1 MNELKGL
8 SPNDTKIVLRK
19 MMAENGLK
27 EFVRQGWKYM
37 DPSVYSPSWAIDA
50 VCEHL
55 QAVSDGKIRNLL
67 INIPPRMGKSSLSS
81 VAWPAWMWAQ
91 RKIGALKG
99 PQVQIMSSSYAAT
112 LSERDSTKMRRLIS
126 SEWYQ
131 SNWGANFKMVGDQNT
146 KRKFEN
152 DKGGYRLATSVTG
165 TQTGDGGNC
174 HPKGTRI
181 LTDKGYL
188 PIEELQIGTKVLSYD
203 FNLQRLVYSD
213 IIASSTREEEKI
225 YEIHTLKGY
234 TVRCT
239 AEHPIYVEAKGFIP
253 ASELR
258 VGDRLRITD
267 RPQDNDSSDVR
278 LLWVRPSEAFIRYQE
293 SLKGKQCGQ
302 LLFDGMQEQPSCG
315 KKQQQL
321 HSLWKAA
328 KAQKNSILFGC
339 LQGYSKTIEKAQAYL
354 KMLRMWEVNIQNL
367 LRKGLCQYSAFQ
379 ANGWGKEFQLCGDGL
394 LFESI
399 PENATFNSGKRQSR
413 VRELPAERESNGGE
427 ERTDESSYSSYG
439 RGHEEQSTKQS
450 SDDVQFL
457 SYEAPQWGTDY
468 IESITFNSE
477 RPGCVYDIQ
486 VARTNNFFAEGILVH
501 NCLIVDD
508 PISANDANSELERQ
522 NVIRWWTETMPTRL
536 NDPIHGARVVI
547 MQRLHEDDLSGYILE
562 HNEFGEW
569 EHLMLPMRY
578 EPRTHCSTSI
588 GWEDP
593 RLMEGELLCPNRFDE
608 NSVQTLERSL
618 GSFTAA
624 GQLGQTPIV
633 KGGGIIKDDWWQIYP
648 PMEWNLKDAEYP
660 PFEFILMSCDTAY
673 TDKQEND
680 FSACTV
686 WGVWRYREVS
696 KILLMD
702 AWQERLSFHELTE
715 KIIKT
720 ARSNKIDKLLIEAKA
735 SGLSVVQELKRLCA
749 GEDFSI
755 EAVLPKGDGLRND
768 KVSRVY
774 PLQPLFENGTIY
786 APEAKFSDMVIQQFS
801 AFPKGKHDDLCDS
814 SSQALN
820 WMRRAGIAQLSGE
833 SRQQTMDEQAYRSP
847 AVQINELY
855 GV

>member
-8 SPNDTKIVLRK
+8 SPNDTKLVLRK

-27 EFVRQGWKYM
+27 DFIQIGWKYI
-37 DPSVYSPSWAIDA
+37 DPQPYQHGWHIDA
-50 VCEHL
+50 ICKHL
-55 QAVSDGKIRNLL
+55 EAVSNGQIRNLL
-67 INIPPRMGKSSLSS
+67 INVPPRTSKSTITS
-81 VAWPAWMWAQ
+81 VGWPAWMWAQ
-91 RKIGALKG
+91 RKISPLKG

-131 SNWGANFKMVGDQNT
+131 NNWGANFKMVGDQNT

-165 TQTGDGGNC
+165 TQTGDGGA
-174 HPKGTRI
+174 I
-181 LTDKGYL
+181 L
-188 PIEELQIGTKVLSYD
+188 
-203 FNLQRLVYSD
+203 
-213 IIASSTREEEKI
+213 
-225 YEIHTLKGY
+225 
-234 TVRCT
+234 
-239 AEHPIYVEAKGFIP
+239 
-253 ASELR
+253 
-258 VGDRLRITD
+258 
-267 RPQDNDSSDVR
+267 
-278 LLWVRPSEAFIRYQE
+278 
-293 SLKGKQCGQ
+293 
-302 LLFDGMQEQPSCG
+302 
-315 KKQQQL
+315 
-321 HSLWKAA
+321 
-328 KAQKNSILFGC
+328 
-339 LQGYSKTIEKAQAYL
+339 
-354 KMLRMWEVNIQNL
+354 
-367 LRKGLCQYSAFQ
+367 
-379 ANGWGKEFQLCGDGL
+379 
-394 LFESI
+394 
-399 PENATFNSGKRQSR
+399 
-413 VRELPAERESNGGE
+413 
-427 ERTDESSYSSYG
+427 
-439 RGHEEQSTKQS
+439 
-450 SDDVQFL
+450 
-457 SYEAPQWGTDY
+457 
-468 IESITFNSE
+468 
-477 RPGCVYDIQ
+477 
-486 VARTNNFFAEGILVH
+486 
-501 NCLIVDD
+501 LIDD
-508 PISANDANSELERQ
+508 PQSANDANSELERQ
-522 NVIRWWTETMPTRL
+522 NVIRWWTETMSTRL
-536 NDPIHGARVVI
+536 NDKINGARVVI
-547 MQRLHEDDLSGYILE
+547 MQRLHEEDLSGYILE
-562 HNEFGEW
+562 HNEDGEW

-578 EPRTHCSTSI
+578 EPRTHCFTSI

-608 NSVQTLERSL
+608 KAVLSLEKDL

-624 GQLGQTPIV
+624 GQLGQTPVV

-680 FSACTV
+680 YSACTV